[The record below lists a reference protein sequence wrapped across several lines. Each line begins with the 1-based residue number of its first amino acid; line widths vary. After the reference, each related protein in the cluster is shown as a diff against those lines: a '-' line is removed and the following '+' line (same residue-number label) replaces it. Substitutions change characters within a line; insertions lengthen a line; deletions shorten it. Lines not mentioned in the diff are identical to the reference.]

1 MWAWRIFWR
10 ARVSRLA
17 IDASLTSRALATSGV
32 VSPHSVRSESA
43 TWVSGARLGW
53 QQVKTRRSRSSATA
67 DGSGSS
73 SGITTCIAAVSL
85 SPRAA
90 SRLIRSTA
98 RRRATVRSQ
107 ATGLS
112 GTPSRGHV
120 SSARTVASW
129 TASSASAEVAGP
141 PGEGREHVAARRPD
155 ELGELAAYVVLVGRG
170 HSGVGRPKSMTGRTS
185 TAPPH
190 AAGIFAAQAIAS
202 SRSAHSSR

>member
-1 MWAWRIFWR
+1 MWACWIFWR

-17 IDASLTSRALATSGV
+17 IDASLTNRARATSGV
-32 VSPHSVRSESA
+32 VSPHSVRKERA

-53 QQVKTRRSRSSATA
+53 QQVKTSRSRSSVDRRRLGLLVREHHLHRRRLLVAAGRLAPDQVDRAPPGHRAQPGDGAVGHAVARPGLQRA
-67 DGSGSS
+67 DGRVLDGVL
-73 SGITTCIAAVSL
+73 GQ
-85 SPRAA
+85 R
-90 SRLIRSTA
+90 
-98 RRRATVRSQ
+98 
-107 ATGLS
+107 
-112 GTPSRGHV
+112 
-120 SSARTVASW
+120 
-129 TASSASAEVAGP
+129 EVAGP